1 MSKPNLKIVENDPPE
16 TEYKDGDGGGGG
28 NPPRQS
34 NDADFGLNFA
44 PLVPLLL
51 GCALI
56 VGAGWWL
63 FATFGGATLLGI
75 ALLVSPILPWLHPS
89 GWWMALAIWWFA
101 IMYAIT

>member
-1 MSKPNLKIVENDPPE
+1 MKPDLKIVENDPPE
-16 TEYKDGDGGGGG
+16 TDYKDGDGVGGG

-34 NDADFGLNFA
+34 NYAYFGLDFT

-75 ALLVSPILPWLHPS
+75 ALLVSPVLPWLHPS
-89 GWWMALAIWWFA
+89 GWWVALAIWWFA
-101 IMYAIT
+101 IMYAIA